1 MNIDHVAIY
10 VSDLVA
16 EINFFIKYFG
26 AKSNDG
32 YHNPAKKFRSYFL
45 TFDDGS
51 RLEVMNREDITEH
64 AGIRLG
70 FHHIALNVGDKQ
82 AVDDLT
88 ANMAHDGIPVI
99 SAPRTTGDGYYESVV
114 LDPEGNSIE
123 LVSSKLF

>member
-16 EINFFIKYFG
+16 EINFFVKYFG

-51 RLEVMNREDITEH
+51 RLEVMNREDITEQ

-88 ANMAHDGIPVI
+88 ANMAHDGISVI

-123 LVSSKLF
+123 LVSY